1 MTPTN
6 SSSNQQPTTTT
17 IIDNHEKNTT
27 RAIMCESWLTS
38 RSHMKKSRVR
48 LISIV
53 WLVRHTL
60 LCDVRHLC
68 GVQIPH
74 IPRSPVTIT
83 IMWDE
88 IVCQLFTYT
97 QYFWMSKNND
107 KYTDNQTYTPPPQT
121 MQNARRRYSH
131 FAISIKPFTVR
142 RTIRTR
148 IVNWSKHSWAEILR
162 LTLDGWNHSLI
173 SANPQPA
180 SAGRTISSYN
190 WLDYCECFAQCHG
203 HEGVRE
209 CDTYWH
215 IKSTP

>member
-1 MTPTN
+1 
-6 SSSNQQPTTTT
+6 
-17 IIDNHEKNTT
+17 
-27 RAIMCESWLTS
+27 MCESWLTS

-107 KYTDNQTYTPPPQT
+107 KYTDNQTYTPPPN
-121 MQNARRRYSH
+121 NAKRTSKIFALRDIYKTVYSAANNSH
-131 FAISIKPFTVR
+131 SHRKLIKTLMGRNSTSNVR
-142 RTIRTR
+142 W
-148 IVNWSKHSWAEILR
+148 VKSFFDQCESSACLSWANNFEL
-162 LTLDGWNHSLI
+162 
-173 SANPQPA
+173 
-180 SAGRTISSYN
+180 
-190 WLDYCECFAQCHG
+190 
-203 HEGVRE
+203 
-209 CDTYWH
+209 
-215 IKSTP
+215 